1 MIFLTKLNGEEFVLN
16 CEQIQMIELIP
27 ESKVILMNKEFFI
40 VRESAREIIEKSIDY
55 GATIASR
62 ARAAGADT

>member
-27 ESKVILMNKEFFI
+27 ESKVVLMNKEFFI
-40 VRESAREIIEKSIDY
+40 VSESPQEIIEKAISY
-55 GATIASR
+55 GAEIASR
-62 ARAAGADT
+62 ARVAGANM